1 MNTAVIITKTE
12 PATKKQAQRIASELG
27 VSLSSIINAY
37 LRQFVRT
44 KRIEFDLKEEP
55 SDYLLRS
62 LKESQEDVKEGR
74 VSPKFS
80 NAEDAIKWLNNPKA
94 KYQNG
99 DTV

>member
-1 MNTAVIITKTE
+1 MNTAVINIKTE
-12 PATKKQAQRIASELG
+12 VSTKKQAQRIASELG

-37 LRQFVRT
+37 LKQFVRT
-44 KRIEFDLKEEP
+44 RRIEFDLREEP
-55 SDYLLRS
+55 SDYLLQS
-62 LKESQEDVKEGR
+62 LKESQEDIKAGR
-74 VSPKFS
+74 VSPKFT

>member
-1 MNTAVIITKTE
+1 MNTAVIKIKTE
-12 PATKKQAQRIASELG
+12 VSTKKQAQRIASELG

-37 LRQFVRT
+37 LKQFVRT
-44 KRIEFDLKEEP
+44 RRIEFDLREEP
-55 SDYLLRS
+55 SDYLLQS
-62 LKESQEDVKEGR
+62 LKESQEDIKAGR
-74 VSPKFS
+74 VSPKFT